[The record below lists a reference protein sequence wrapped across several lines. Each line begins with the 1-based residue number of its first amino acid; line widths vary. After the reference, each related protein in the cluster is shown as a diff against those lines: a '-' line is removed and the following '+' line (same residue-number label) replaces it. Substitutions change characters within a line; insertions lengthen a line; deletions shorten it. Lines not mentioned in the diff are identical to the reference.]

1 MDQNY
6 ETVRRIM
13 HATNP
18 IDGVYDL
25 FGKKLGVNENTLAF
39 LYALSDALPHSQKE
53 ISDEWLIPRATIN
66 SSVKAMLADGYIVF
80 CPGRHTKEKAI
91 VLTEKGREYAD
102 GLFAGIYAAERKTII
117 RTLQKFP
124 PEFVAA
130 LEDFSRGLYEKFGKI
145 FPGKEARA
153 PR

>member
-13 HATNP
+13 HAANP

-25 FGKKLGVNENTLAF
+25 LGRKLGVNENTLAF

-53 ISDEWLIPRATIN
+53 ISDEWLIPHTTIN

-80 CPGRHTKEKAI
+80 CQGGTR
-91 VLTEKGREYAD
+91 R
-102 GLFAGIYAAERKTII
+102 RKP
-117 RTLQKFP
+117 L
-124 PEFVAA
+124 
-130 LEDFSRGLYEKFGKI
+130 S
-145 FPGKEARA
+145 
-153 PR
+153 